1 MRAPVDPILV
11 VMDKEMIQFHMETR
25 LAVVPYSSQAGGFF
39 SKLNSGDKLAK
50 ESPLQSS
57 YASSTNLAL
66 FSTIKELAEKYE
78 RPISHIVLGY
88 LLSQRIPVIPVFG
101 SSSIEQL
108 NDTIIG
114 VETELSEHEIKLLDS
129 LNGSA
134 LA

>member
-1 MRAPVDPILV
+1 M
-11 VMDKEMIQFHMETR
+11 
-25 LAVVPYSSQAGGFF
+25 
-39 SKLNSGDKLAK
+39 
-50 ESPLQSS
+50 QSS

-66 FSTIKELAEKYE
+66 FSIIKELAEKYE